1 MCFQTESWIQGLVP
15 GTQELFHWVT
25 SPVHTGFLL
34 KMNTPSHL
42 KAWKGYSQSA
52 FFQCFIFFF
61 FWDSVKVNFQCDT
74 ELPHLTT
81 GKPGNAT
88 LPRKFSHEFAK
99 PGVFLWVPE
108 QLQQTLILEIDRGRF
123 WELWVASADKHHQ
136 WCQQSRFVFRQ
147 ARASHGGISRR
158 KQRKEKELLFIFKSC
173 WAVRL

>member
-1 MCFQTESWIQGLVP
+1 MFSDWELNPGSCSWYARTLPLSYIPSPHWLFIKDEYAFSSKSMKGLQSVS
-15 GTQELFHWVT
+15 LL
-25 SPVHTGFLL
+25 PVF
-34 KMNTPSHL
+34 
-42 KAWKGYSQSA
+42 Y
-52 FFQCFIFFF
+52 FF

-108 QLQQTLILEIDRGRF
+108 QLQQTLILEIDRGRL

-158 KQRKEKELLFIFKSC
+158 KQRKEKELLFIFKNC